1 MTLFG
6 KTEEMKKAKI
16 RAFEKKYRKENP
28 KEDKE
33 TIHKMAV
40 RKYKHNRRQLM
51 DRAKVAALT
60 MLLTAGVILGAQG
73 IVNSSNA
80 DTPQINY
87 EYLSKDQRAFI
98 DSLDGNQLAQYVS
111 DYLSIPDQPERLDR
125 ISKKTEEITEHS
137 EDYLNDFR
145 EFQEGLLPFMAS
157 YQLYPEKYT
166 EDQMLTALRVSNSL
180 LGRYTKN
187 QAVALLYEHNKTNTD
202 NDLIIYII
210 PDPNNI
216 YFFQGSDAD
225 AHMLAECDY
234 TDSGLINKGSL
245 YVAHTYFKDNGFDEA
260 IGNYF
265 KVADYYNDQINSID
279 ENSNNKSHIDKTIEM
294 ILHNN
299 EVADQVANTRAV
311 VTKNWFSTLPTWDYE
326 YKDKD
331 KAKDKNN
338 DDKNLTSDASDV
350 SQGIEKVGEVLG
362 SAEEQVLEKDDDH
375 VL

>member
-16 RAFEKKYRKENP
+16 RAFEKKYKKENP
-28 KEDKE
+28 EEDKE
-33 TIHKMAV
+33 TIHKKAV
-40 RKYKHNRRQLM
+40 RKYERNRRQLM

-111 DYLSIPDQPERLDR
+111 DYLSIPYQPERLDN

-166 EDQMLTALRVSNSL
+166 EDQMLTALHVSNSL

-210 PDPNNI
+210 PDPNKI

-225 AHMLAECDY
+225 AHMLAECDS

-245 YVAHTYFKDNGFDEA
+245 YIAHTYFKDNGFDEA

-265 KVADYYNDQINSID
+265 KVADYYNDQKNSID
-279 ENSNNKSHIDKTIEM
+279 ENSNNKSHIDKTIGM

-326 YKDKD
+326 YED
-331 KAKDKNN
+331 KDKNN

-362 SAEEQVLEKDDDH
+362 SAEEQVLDKDDDH